1 MIEVKKVGVVGCGL
15 MGSGVAQVCAQ
26 AGYPTLVREPTPEL
40 LEKGLSRISAFLD
53 KGVARGK
60 LSEAQREATWGR
72 ISGTTELSDLADCD
86 LVIEAII
93 EDLEAKKS
101 LFAELDQ
108 ILKPEAILVSNT
120 SSLSIALLASV
131 TGRPARVAGLHFF
144 YPAVIN
150 RLVEVVVAEGTSK
163 EMADFLID
171 FSRWLGKV
179 PIRVKDAPGFAV
191 NRFFVP
197 WANEAAKMLGEGSAN
212 VPTIDEAAR
221 EAFSIGMGPFA
232 LMNATGIPIAYH
244 SSLSLGRKLGPFYEP
259 AQVLRQRV
267 EAGQEW
273 ELEGEID
280 ESAKKA
286 VADRLLGV
294 VFGIACQLVEEGVAT
309 KEDVD
314 CGATVGLRWAK
325 GPFALMNKIGVREA
339 LSLVEAVAA
348 RSKGFLVP
356 ELLREQGARDGPW
369 LLPDVKLEIEGPIA
383 IITMNRPEAMNAL
396 NGKVLAELKEAIAE
410 VKGNEALRAVIITGE
425 GNAFVAG
432 ADILEMKAKNLVE
445 IRRFTCFGQS
455 VLKDIEE
462 MEKPVIAAIN
472 GFALGG
478 GLELALA
485 CDIRLASREAKLG
498 LPEVGLGIFPGMGG
512 TQRLPRLIGRGRAS
526 ELIFSGDM
534 IGAEEAERIGLVNR
548 VLSPQDLMKEA
559 RKLAMKIASR
569 APIAVG
575 RAKTAINK
583 AMQTDLDTG
592 LAYEIEA
599 VSLTF
604 GTEDKEEGM
613 SAFIEGREPEFKG
626 K

>member
-40 LEKGLSRISAFLD
+40 LEKGLSRISAFLG

-93 EDLEAKKS
+93 EDLEAKKA
-101 LFAELDQ
+101 LFVELDQ
-108 ILKPEAILVSNT
+108 MLKPEAILVSNT
-120 SSLSIALLASV
+120 SSLPIALLASV

-163 EMADFLID
+163 EVADFLID

-197 WANEAAKMLGEGSAN
+197 WANEAAKMLGEGLAN
-212 VPTIDEAAR
+212 VSTIDEAAR
-221 EAFSIGMGPFA
+221 EAFSIRMGPFA
-232 LMNATGIPIAYH
+232 LMNATGISIAYH
-244 SSLSLGRKLGPFYEP
+244 SSLSLGRELGPFYEP
-259 AQVLRQRV
+259 AQVLRERL

-314 CGATVGLRWAK
+314 RGATIGLRWAK
-325 GPFALMNKIGVREA
+325 GPFALMNETGVREA

-356 ELLREQGARDGPW
+356 GLLREQAARGEPW
-369 LLPDVKLEIEGPIA
+369 VLRDVKLEIDGPIA

-432 ADILEMKAKNLVE
+432 ADILEMKAKSLVE
-445 IRRFTCFGQS
+445 IRRFTYFGQS
-455 VLKDIEE
+455 VLKGIEE

-478 GLELALA
+478 GMELALA

-526 ELIFSGDM
+526 ELIFTGDM

-559 RKLAMKIASR
+559 RELAMKIASR

-575 RAKTAINK
+575 RAKAAINK

-613 SAFIEGREPEFKG
+613 TAFIEGRKPEFKG